1 MRKKDPRNYEFCLV
15 STTVGE
21 HGGQGTPVPSSQ
33 RPRASAAARRC
44 DPGAQAPGL
53 ARIEAEVQND
63 RLPRLGRDR
72 GEVSLVM
79 HIAVIAQPLRKAFR
93 TV

>member
-1 MRKKDPRNYEFCLV
+1 MAAKAHLCPLRKGLERQLQLADV
-15 STTVGE
+15 TV
-21 HGGQGTPVPSSQ
+21 
-33 RPRASAAARRC
+33 
-44 DPGAQAPGL
+44 DAQAPGL